1 MILEYIML
9 CAIDQIW
16 RGKMCMIWSDVDSK
30 IVLSWRIEGWL
41 LDIGT
46 KRRVSGFKVTGK

>member
-1 MILEYIML
+1 ML